1 MNKDHVRSLF
11 STPSVCGI
19 RRREFLR
26 ASATGAAAMLFGGA
40 ALTPAGC
47 GPVTSPPLG
56 DVSARPEPGSGG
68 VALDVAL
75 QATYAE
81 VSILTGPATRV
92 ATYQATVLAGDS
104 AGVSALPS
112 SYLGPIIHAR
122 KGQRLRVRLNNG
134 LSEPTIIHWHGLHV
148 PADMDGHPRS
158 AIGAGEE
165 YIYEFDVTNRAG
177 TYWFHPHPHGRTGPQ
192 VYQGLA
198 GLLLVSDDEEDAVTL
213 PSGDHDIPLVL
224 QDRVFN
230 TENQFVYAAGGM
242 MMGMMGSD
250 GVLGTEI
257 LVNGHSSF
265 TLSVATRAYRLRV
278 LNGSNSRVY
287 KLAWSDGTAL
297 RVIATDGGLLETPV
311 PRDYVMLAP
320 GERVELWADFSQQP
334 VDSEMSLRS
343 LPFSGGDLGM
353 GGMSS
358 GSLPNGAAFEVMR
371 VRVERQEQEP
381 LTLPERLSTI
391 DRYRVE
397 DAVNTAS
404 PRTFTASSGGMM
416 RWLLNDR
423 TFEMEQVAP
432 NEVVQLGTLEI
443 WELANSVG
451 TMEMM
456 HPIHIHGVQFQ
467 IVERTVLPSRAAG
480 WETVRQGYVD
490 EGWKDT
496 VLLMPGERVKLM
508 LRFSDYAGLYLY
520 HCHNLEHEDQGMM
533 RNYLVQA

>member
-1 MNKDHVRSLF
+1 
-11 STPSVCGI
+11 
-19 RRREFLR
+19 
-26 ASATGAAAMLFGGA
+26 MLFGGA
-40 ALTPAGC
+40 ALTAAGC
-47 GPVTSPPLG
+47 GPATAPPLS
-56 DVSARPEPGSGG
+56 DLAARPEPGSGG

-112 SYLGPIIHAR
+112 SYLGPIIRAR
-122 KGQRLRVRLNNG
+122 KGERLRVRLKNG

-158 AIGAGEE
+158 AIGPGQE

-177 TYWFHPHPHGRTGPQ
+177 TYWFHPHPHGRTGRQ

-198 GLLLVSDDEEDAVTL
+198 GLLLVSDDEEDGITL
-213 PSGDHDIPLVL
+213 PSGNHDIPLVL
-224 QDRVFN
+224 QDRVFSAD
-230 TENQFVYAAGGM
+230 NQFVYAAGGM

-250 GVLGTEI
+250 GVLGNQI
-257 LVNGHSSF
+257 LVNGHPSF
-265 TLSVATRAYRLRV
+265 TLSVATRAYRLRL

-287 KLAWSDGTAL
+287 KLSWGDGTPL
-297 RVIATDGGLLETPV
+297 WVIATDGGLLEAPV
-311 PRDYVMLAP
+311 QRDYVMLAP
-320 GERVELWADFSQQP
+320 GERIELWGDFSQRP
-334 VDSEMSLRS
+334 VDSEMSLQS

-353 GGMSS
+353 GGM
-358 GSLPNGAAFEVMR
+358 GNGLLPNGAAFEVMR
-371 VRVERQEQEP
+371 VRIERQEQES
-381 LTLPERLSTI
+381 LMLPERLSTI
-391 DRYRVE
+391 VRYRVE
-397 DAVNTAS
+397 DAVNVSS
-404 PRTFTASSGGMM
+404 PRVFTASFGGMM
-416 RWLLNDR
+416 RWLLNGR
-423 TFEMEQVAP
+423 TFEMEQVAA
-432 NEVVQLGTLEI
+432 NEVVQLGALET
-443 WELANSVG
+443 WELVNTIGV
-451 TMEMM
+451 MEMM

-467 IVERTVLPSRAAG
+467 ITDRTVLSSRAAG
-480 WETVRQGYVD
+480 WETVRYGYVD

-496 VLLMPGERVKLM
+496 VLLMPGERIKLT